1 MYVCLE
7 DDVAAVPGLATHDV
21 LAAGQVGDHV
31 GLANIVAKSLQILWR
46 GHLVVADEGHG
57 VNDGPVQVRDVGLA
71 VARHSLVQ
79 QPDLDTPGVQRS
91 NISTRVFLLR
101 CFTKLFTDHPLC
113 KTVVSSVQAYNLHT
127 STSTSPGTYLG
138 VAPRSL
144 DKNCLPI

>member
-1 MYVCLE
+1 M
-7 DDVAAVPGLATHDV
+7 
-21 LAAGQVGDHV
+21 
-31 GLANIVAKSLQILWR
+31 
-46 GHLVVADEGHG
+46 VADEGHG

-127 STSTSPGTYLG
+127 SPGTYLG

-144 DKNCLPI
+144 DKNSAYLEYPVTVKDEDGSAVQRNYNVTLSVLTPQRSQQSMGLSSVGHHPSPYPNTFPV

>member
-31 GLANIVAKSLQILWR
+31 GLANIVAKSLRILWR

-79 QPDLDTPGVQRS
+79 QPDLDTPGDTEVKYIYTS
-91 NISTRVFLLR
+91 IFASLLHI
-101 CFTKLFTDHPLC
+101 CLLITLCAKLSCPVC
-113 KTVVSSVQAYNLHT
+113 KHT
-127 STSTSPGTYLG
+127 ICIP
-138 VAPRSL
+138 APAH
-144 DKNCLPI
+144 I

>member
-1 MYVCLE
+1 MYLCLE

-31 GLANIVAKSLQILWR
+31 GLANIDAKSLQILWR

-79 QPDLDTPGVQRS
+79 QPDLDTPGDTEVKY
-91 NISTRVFLLR
+91 LHEY
-101 CFTKLFTDHPLC
+101 CFVASHLFTDHPLC
-113 KTVVSSVQAYNLHT
+113 KTIMSSVQAYNLHT
-127 STSTSPGTYLG
+127 STSTSSRTYLG